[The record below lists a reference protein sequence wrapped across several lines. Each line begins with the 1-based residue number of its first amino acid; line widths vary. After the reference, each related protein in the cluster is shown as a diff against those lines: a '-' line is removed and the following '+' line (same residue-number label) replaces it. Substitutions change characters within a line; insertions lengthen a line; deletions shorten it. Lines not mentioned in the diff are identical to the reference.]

1 MHHSSKLK
9 FFILLVFIVFL
20 QNNLEA
26 QTEEGTVRIESSAHI
41 DQMLAQKKNYNKSL
55 DKFQG
60 FKIQIYYGSEKECY
74 EVKEEFK
81 SLYPDIAT
89 SIIFS
94 TPQWKLQIGNYR
106 TRLEADHSMVTIKKT
121 NIEIA
126 RTSGVI
132 NSISRGSLLFFK

>member
-9 FFILLVFIVFL
+9 YFILLVFIVFV

-26 QTEEGTVRIESSAHI
+26 QTEDGAVRIESSAHI

-55 DKFQG
+55 EKFQG

-106 TRLEADHSMVTIKKT
+106 TRLEADHAMVSIKKEYPSAIVLALKLT
-121 NIEIA
+121 
-126 RTSGVI
+126 
-132 NSISRGSLLFFK
+132 

>member
-1 MHHSSKLK
+1 MRHSSKLK
-9 FFILLVFIVFL
+9 VFILLVFIVFL

-26 QTEEGTVRIESSAHI
+26 QTEDGTVRIESSAHI

-55 DKFQG
+55 EKFQG

-81 SLYPDIAT
+81 SLFPDIAT

-106 TRLEADHSMVTIKKT
+106 TRLEADHSMVSIKKEYPSAIVLAT
-121 NIEIA
+121 EID
-126 RTSGVI
+126 I
-132 NSISRGSLLFFK
+132 K

>member
-26 QTEEGTVRIESSAHI
+26 QTEDGTVRIESSAHI

-55 DKFQG
+55 EKFQG

-106 TRLEADHSMVTIKKT
+106 TRLEADHSMVGIKKEYPSAIVLAT
-121 NIEIA
+121 EID
-126 RTSGVI
+126 I
-132 NSISRGSLLFFK
+132 K